1 MSIDRSYVRDHP
13 VISQLERT
21 GRPYHTKLKIC
32 PFCGEEYTYLVRNQF
47 YEPVACNVCAIK
59 DDMEDYDD

>member
-1 MSIDRSYVRDHP
+1 MSIDANFRDHP

-21 GRPYHTKLKIC
+21 GRPGNEKIKTC

-47 YEPVACNVCAIK
+47 GEPVACDICAIR
-59 DDMEDYDD
+59 DYMEDCYDD